1 MTHHLW
7 ESADLNSFFF
17 FLLFLSIE
25 WEQFFPLRDEAEVKR
40 KKNATTI
47 FLDQEERTNEEKEH
61 CCSLTS
67 ANTVWEKVSLVSVY
81 SNRSITHSRWIKEE
95 KDRDMLSPFLSVD
108 FTRVLYV
115 WLATLCNIRFINT
128 VYQRCSCLSRRW
140 QGWRRS
146 WRARIVERHCLSQV
160 LLLQNSS
167 KLFFHFFYTWQ
178 DKARRAE
185 KEYVS

>member
-17 FLLFLSIE
+17 FLFSSFSFYRMRTI
-25 WEQFFPLRDEAEVKR
+25 FSTKR
-40 KKNATTI
+40 RSRGEEKKNATTI

-160 LLLQNSS
+160 LLPQNSS

-185 KEYVS
+185 